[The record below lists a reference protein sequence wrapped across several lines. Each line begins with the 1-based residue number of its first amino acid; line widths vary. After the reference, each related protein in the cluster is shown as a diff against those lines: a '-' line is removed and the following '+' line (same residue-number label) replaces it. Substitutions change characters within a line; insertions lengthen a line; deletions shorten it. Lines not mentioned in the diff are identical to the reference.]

1 VSPKEQEVGLM
12 NREVMA
18 DDHGMIFV
26 YAVPSRPYFWMKNTL
41 IPLDMIFINFDGVI
55 THIHKNAK
63 PHDLTPIDS
72 GSSVRAALEI
82 NAGLVDKYGIKLG
95 DKIVFNDYK

>member
-1 VSPKEQEVGLM
+1 M
-12 NREVMA
+12 NRALMA

-26 YAVPSRPYFWMKNTL
+26 YAVPARPYFWMKSTL
-41 IPLDMIFINFDGVI
+41 IPLDMLFINFDGVI
-55 THIHKNAK
+55 VNIHKNAQ

-72 GSSVRAALEI
+72 GSAVRAVLEI
-82 NAGLVDKYGIKLG
+82 NAGLSDKYGIQLG